1 MILVTIWDGEQ
12 SLSKKLMS
20 IRRNS
25 RQVYSTMEQ
34 EMDTQRST
42 TDEKVPFLGGVP
54 IRREEA
60 LRLLAPSLPLDML
73 RHGW

>member
-1 MILVTIWDGEQ
+1 VRIWDGEQ

-25 RQVYSTMEQ
+25 RQVYSLMGH
-34 EMDTQRST
+34 EMDTQRSA
-42 TDEKVPFLGGVP
+42 TDGKVPCLGGVP